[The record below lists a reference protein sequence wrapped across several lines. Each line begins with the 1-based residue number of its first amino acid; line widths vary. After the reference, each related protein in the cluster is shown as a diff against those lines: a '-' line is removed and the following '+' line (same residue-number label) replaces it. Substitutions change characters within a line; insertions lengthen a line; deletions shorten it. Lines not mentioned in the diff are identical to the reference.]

1 MHCTSSYTWM
11 KTSIWQD
18 LHIWSWLF
26 IRMYNV
32 HSWSLIKC
40 WNDKNMNM
48 VLYQQRI
55 KSLARICFFFIPW
68 EFFKCSSLLFL
79 SIFLFRFTTFTSL
92 PIYSFY
98 ANSTFFEKNPHFSRY
113 DAKSR
118 WYMIWYAFD
127 LCDYLI
133 LFPCCLWFIL
143 WYTLPLNITN
153 RA

>member
-1 MHCTSSYTWM
+1 MFIFIMVHNMTGFANR
-11 KTSIWQD
+11 D
-18 LHIWSWLF
+18 DWLY

-113 DAKSR
+113 DAKSC

-133 LFPCCLWFIL
+133 FISMYFFPWNYKKL
-143 WYTLPLNITN
+143 
-153 RA
+153 